1 MKRKKVVQ
9 YCSVFLV
16 ALGIVLNIQNA
27 IADYGMNRSFFSLI
41 AETSSN
47 SNSSTNSNSNSNSNS
62 NMLVPNGK
70 VKIITRTNNCYSVNQ
85 TDVTQTLVFID
96 EETGEEYSIV
106 QTWFK
111 YSTLKYYDCELVD
124 YDKVGWR
131 PLCTEPNSSEAAGCS
146 MTVAPPDLSD
156 GGHWV

>member
-47 SNSSTNSNSNSNSNS
+47 SNSSTNSNSNSNT

-70 VKIITRTNNCYSVNQ
+70 VNIITRTNNCYTVEQ
-85 TDVTQTLVFID
+85 TNRTQTLVFID
-96 EETGEEYSIV
+96 EETGEEYSII
-106 QTWFK
+106 QTWFQYK
-111 YSTLKYYDCELVD
+111 TLKYYDCELVD

-131 PLCTEPNSSEAAGCS
+131 PLCIEPNNPQEAGCS
-146 MTVAPPDLSD
+146 MTVAPPDFSD
-156 GGHWV
+156 GGRWV

>member
-1 MKRKKVVQ
+1 
-9 YCSVFLV
+9 
-16 ALGIVLNIQNA
+16 
-27 IADYGMNRSFFSLI
+27 
-41 AETSSN
+41 
-47 SNSSTNSNSNSNSNS
+47 
-62 NMLVPNGK
+62 MLVPNGK

-96 EETGEEYSIV
+96 EETGEEYSVV
-106 QTWFK
+106 QTWFQ

-131 PLCTEPNSSEAAGCS
+131 PLCTEPNSSKAAGCS